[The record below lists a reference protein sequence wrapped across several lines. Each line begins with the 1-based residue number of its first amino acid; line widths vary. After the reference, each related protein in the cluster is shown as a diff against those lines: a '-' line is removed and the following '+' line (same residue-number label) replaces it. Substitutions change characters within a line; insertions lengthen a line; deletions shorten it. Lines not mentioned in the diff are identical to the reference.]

1 MAGYRRLLAVITWL
15 TGTRPDRAL
24 LSRDALDKTW
34 HFGYHAR
41 QQQFPSNGCPSGLAR
56 PAWLRKDAAPILCVI
71 KKLYGINKMNLIQQL
86 EREQMDAILSKRGV
100 PEFGPGDT
108 VKVMV
113 KVIEAA
119 EADPKDKKK
128 KVEKEPTVRF
138 QAYEGVV
145 IARSGAGLNENFT
158 VRKIS
163 YGEGVERVFPIYSP
177 FIAEIEVLR
186 RGKVRRAK
194 LYYLR
199 GRRGKAA
206 RIFER
211 TDARA
216 RRLNA
221 AWKGFK
227 KPKGEAE
234 DLTQIKGI
242 DIDLQNRLK
251 QVNAYK
257 IEQIANLSD
266 EDIANLDETLKLK
279 GAIEKQDWVGQAQR
293 LLAELTAAEVPAE
306 EAKE

>member
-1 MAGYRRLLAVITWL
+1 MNIIQELEQEQI
-15 TGTRPDRAL
+15 
-24 LSRDALDKTW
+24 KTVT
-34 HFGYHAR
+34 A
-41 QQQFPSNGCPSGLAR
+41 
-56 PAWLRKDAAPILCVI
+56 
-71 KKLYGINKMNLIQQL
+71 
-86 EREQMDAILSKRGV
+86 KRGV

-113 KVIEAA
+113 KVIEG
-119 EADPKDKKK
+119 EN
-128 KVEKEPTVRF
+128 VRT

-145 IARSGAGLNENFT
+145 IARSGGGLNESFT

-177 FIAEIEVLR
+177 YIAEIEVLR

-206 RIFER
+206 RIAER
-211 TDARA
+211 SDARA

-227 KPKGEAE
+227 KQKGEPD

-242 DIDLQNRLK
+242 DADLAARLRHINL
-251 QVNAYK
+251 VK
-257 IEQIANLSD
+257 IEQLANLSD
-266 EDIANLDETLKLK
+266 DEIANVDEALKLD
-279 GAIEKQDWVGQAQR
+279 GRIEKQDWTGQAQK
-293 LLAELTAAEVPAE
+293 LIAELAAAEVPAE
-306 EAKE
+306 EEAK